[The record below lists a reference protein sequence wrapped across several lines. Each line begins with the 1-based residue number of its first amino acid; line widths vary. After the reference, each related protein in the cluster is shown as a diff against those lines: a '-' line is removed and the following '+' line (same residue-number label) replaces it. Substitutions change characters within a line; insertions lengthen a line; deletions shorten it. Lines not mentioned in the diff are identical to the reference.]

1 MKKSLHINFRAH
13 FGQPTRD
20 FEVYIGKPRL
30 YIRHA
35 EKQYFY
41 KLSDW
46 AIIQEFDGRY
56 GYLYCYEVSL
66 QQQKSI
72 TIRIKKNDLH
82 VLYLMQGQQVRLL
95 PKNESDDIIL
105 LSAQRARYIYLP
117 KGQYTLVLPKG
128 KSLLFGFYFDA
139 MLFRRNYELQF
150 NFLQTVLHA
159 YRQHTCT
166 PVASID
172 FTVAERTHAYIEQ
185 LCDSLTHIDLEN
197 EGTILTHLIALIKLS
212 KEKVFDEYQAERAD
226 KKLATKVHELLLQTV
241 EHRGQECSLQELARV
256 LDRHADYLNQ
266 IHKLYYGCSLKALKE
281 KALITKAKK
290 LLPISASISACAYDC
305 GYNSVGAFTRFFRQQ
320 TGKSPSEFLSNAKN
334 SIDETV
340 T

>member
-1 MKKSLHINFRAH
+1 MEKSLHINFGAH
-13 FGQPTRD
+13 FGQAVNDRLPNRP
-20 FEVYIGKPRL
+20 KPWL
-30 YIRHA
+30 DIRHA
-35 EKQYFY
+35 DEQHYVNGGN
-41 KLSDW
+41 W
-46 AIIQEFDGRY
+46 AITQEFDGRY

-72 TIRIKKNDLH
+72 TVRIKKNDLH
-82 VLYLMQGQQVRLL
+82 VLYLMQGHEVALVH
-95 PKNESDDIIL
+95 KDESDTIIL
-105 LSAQRARYIYLP
+105 LTAHRARYVYLP
-117 KGQYTLVLPKG
+117 TGQYTLVLPKG

-139 MLFRRNYELQF
+139 TIFRRNYELQF
-150 NFLQTVLHA
+150 EFLLPVLQAH
-159 YRQHTCT
+159 RQHTCT

-212 KEKVFDEYQAERAD
+212 KEKVFDEYQAERTD
-226 KKLATKVHELLLQTV
+226 KKLATKVHELLLQKV
-241 EHRGQECSLQELARV
+241 EHQGQECSVHELART
-256 LDRHADYLNQ
+256 LDRNADYLNQ

-281 KALITKAKK
+281 KTLIAMAKK
-290 LLPISASISACAYDC
+290 LLPTLPSISSCAYAC